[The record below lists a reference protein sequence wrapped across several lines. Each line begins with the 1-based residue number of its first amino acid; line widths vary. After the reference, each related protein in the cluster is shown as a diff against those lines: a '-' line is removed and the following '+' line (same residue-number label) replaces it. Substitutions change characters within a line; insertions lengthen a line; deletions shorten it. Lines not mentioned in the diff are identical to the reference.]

1 MDYNDYTFDFKEK
14 IQLLLEIAGVT
25 AVVSFLFYE
34 SAWAVI
40 LGFPIG
46 FFWKKRKQKKLA
58 GERKF
63 RLKLQFKDG
72 ILAVSNALQVGYSI
86 ENAFLEGEKDLR
98 MTYPPD
104 ADILREFHHI
114 NSQVKNNRVLE
125 QLLMDFAARTHIKDI
140 RAFAQVFVI
149 AKRKGGDLSGI
160 IQNTADIISEKIEVQ
175 QEIETILTAKAFEQ
189 RIMSVVPVIILFYIR
204 LTSPHFFDCLYHN
217 LFGIGLMSLC
227 LVIYGA
233 AIYVGERIITI
244 EI

>member
-1 MDYNDYTFDFKEK
+1 MDYNRYTFQLKER
-14 IQLLLEIAGVT
+14 IGLLLEIILVT
-25 AVVSFLFYE
+25 TVVSFLFYE
-34 SAWAVI
+34 SFPALI

-58 GERKF
+58 DERKM

-104 ADILREFHHI
+104 ADIIKEFHHI

-125 QLLMDFAARTHIKDI
+125 NLIMDFAVRTHIKDI
-140 RAFAQVFVI
+140 KDFAQVFVI
-149 AKRKGGDLSGI
+149 AKRKGGDLAGI
-160 IQNTADIISEKIEVQ
+160 IQNTVDIISEKIEVQ
-175 QEIETILTAKAFEQ
+175 QEIETILTAKQFEQ
-189 RIMSVVPVIILFYIR
+189 RIMSVVPVMIMFYIR
-204 LTSPHFFDCLYHN
+204 VTSPHFFDSLYHN
-217 LFGIGLMSLC
+217 LFGIGLMTLC
-227 LVIYGA
+227 LVLYGA
-233 AIYVGERIITI
+233 AIYVGERIVTI